1 MTSLEQFEEWAE
13 EAGALPWGYLK
24 KQRTQNGGYSVQIYN
39 YMWSAWKASRET
51 VEVVLPQAINTE
63 EIGRAISKE
72 RTMTRLALAGIKVI
86 KGEKRMAKSTDVHD
100 LLTAYQ
106 KQARKIPA
114 KGVYASRRRQI
125 EVQAAHERK
134 VMRKRRR
141 SVGKSNKLGF
151 RLTAEIR
158 VALICDMNFWAL
170 VCRSNRQNGIKVKG
184 E

>member
-1 MTSLEQFEEWAE
+1 MNQLVQF
-13 EAGALPWGYLK
+13 ALIN
-24 KQRTQNGGYSVQIYN
+24 NGGRPIRGDN
-39 YMWSAWKASRET
+39 
-51 VEVVLPQAINTE
+51 
-63 EIGRAISKE
+63 
-72 RTMTRLALAGIKVI
+72 
-86 KGEKRMAKSTDVHD
+86 RMAKFTDVHD

-125 EVQAAHERK
+125 EVQAAHARK

>member
-1 MTSLEQFEEWAE
+1 
-13 EAGALPWGYLK
+13 
-24 KQRTQNGGYSVQIYN
+24 
-39 YMWSAWKASRET
+39 
-51 VEVVLPQAINTE
+51 
-63 EIGRAISKE
+63 
-72 RTMTRLALAGIKVI
+72 
-86 KGEKRMAKSTDVHD
+86 MAKSSDVHD

-125 EVQAAHERK
+125 EVQAAHARK

-184 E
+184 GGCLIYQLT